1 LQRLIL
7 IFSINVQKDKAT
19 ILANTT
25 EYMNKLIAEVSDLE
39 EKNRRLEAQL
49 GLGVPGRTRQTASG
63 DSSDAMVQVD
73 VTTGASTSTSDQ
85 PRDVDIGVIVQA
97 ECDLSELVVALLSR
111 IKEMGRVT
119 VVTVDAEQRSSAHA
133 RVSITLRTTV

>member
-1 LQRLIL
+1 
-7 IFSINVQKDKAT
+7 VQKDKAT

-25 EYMNKLIAEVSDLE
+25 EYMNKLIAEVSGLE

-73 VTTGASTSTSDQ
+73 VSTGASTSTTSDQ
-85 PRDVDIGVIVQA
+85 PQDVGIGVAVRA
-97 ECDLSELVVALLSR
+97 ECDLSELVVAMLAR
-111 IKEMGRVT
+111 IKEMGRFT
-119 VVTVDAEQRSSAHA
+119 VVTVDAEQQSSAHA
-133 RVSITLRTTV
+133 RIRITLRTTV

>member
-1 LQRLIL
+1 
-7 IFSINVQKDKAT
+7 VQKDKAT

-25 EYMNKLIAEVSDLE
+25 EYMNKLIAEVSGLE

-73 VTTGASTSTSDQ
+73 VSTGASTSTTSDQ
-85 PRDVDIGVIVQA
+85 PRDVGIGVTVRA
-97 ECDLSELVVALLSR
+97 ECDLSELVVAMLAR
-111 IKEMGRVT
+111 IKEMGRFT
-119 VVTVDAEQRSSAHA
+119 VVTVDAEQQSSAHA
-133 RVSITLRTTV
+133 RIRITLRTTV